1 MLNQAAVAVL
11 RQGFGR
17 IDREELRHGA
27 EISIWM
33 RWFVLVACLAEVAY
47 RVDYA
52 ESGYISKTLY
62 HLPPMASNGC
72 AHYRIRTNPTVTCSG
87 SWR

>member
-27 EISIWM
+27 EISIWV
-33 RWFVLVACLAEVAY
+33 RWFVLVACL
-47 RVDYA
+47 D
-52 ESGYISKTLY
+52 
-62 HLPPMASNGC
+62 PDQ
-72 AHYRIRTNPTVTCSG
+72 
-87 SWR
+87 